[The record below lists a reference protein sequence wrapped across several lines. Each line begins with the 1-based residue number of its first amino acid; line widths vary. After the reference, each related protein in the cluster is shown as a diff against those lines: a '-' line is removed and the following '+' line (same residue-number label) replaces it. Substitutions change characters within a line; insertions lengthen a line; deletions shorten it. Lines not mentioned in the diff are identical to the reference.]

1 MTIYRRIHHFSV
13 KNETQM
19 IKCKKSIIENRT
31 IVLKTLAEAVIATY
45 ISLIDNLFLCVEKLI
60 DKK

>member
-1 MTIYRRIHHFSV
+1 MHHFSV

-31 IVLKTLAEAVIATY
+31 IVLKTLPAAVIATY

-60 DKK
+60 DQK